1 MTRTAVSV
9 AALSLLALAAVPSY
23 AVEPPASVPSAGA
36 GTFSA
41 AEEPDD
47 TEDHEE
53 SPSITSSH
61 PALTASA
68 WCAVRERGDLAEHE
82 PGCDQGLAASLYRRG
97 RLALVGASGT
107 ETVGLGAAWVV
118 WSGDGP
124 VVAVAVGAVAPYDG
138 EGVYPREWAP
148 ALGVTVSWWRGR

>member
-1 MTRTAVSV
+1 MKCASV
-9 AALSLLALAAVPSY
+9 TSALAIIGLCAIPAF

-41 AEEPDD
+41 EEKTAPP
-47 TEDHEE
+47 E
-53 SPSITSSH
+53 STH

-68 WCAVRERGDLAEHE
+68 WCALRDRDEPAAELE
-82 PGCDQGLAASLYRRG
+82 PGCDAGLAAAFYRHG
-97 RLALVGASGT
+97 RLALVGAIGT

-124 VVAVAVGAVAPYDG
+124 TVAVAGGVIAPYDG

-148 ALGVTVSWWRGR
+148 ALGVTMSWGRPR